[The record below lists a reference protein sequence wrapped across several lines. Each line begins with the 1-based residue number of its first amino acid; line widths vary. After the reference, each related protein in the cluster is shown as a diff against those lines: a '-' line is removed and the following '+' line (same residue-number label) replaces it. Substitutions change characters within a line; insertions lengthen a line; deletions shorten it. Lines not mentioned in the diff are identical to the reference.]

1 MVRGVTPSAMLVHD
15 QVQLVEGRLPAS
27 GANEVMVGRMVGTTL
42 GGSSGKGQG
51 GATVDQTLII
61 DRKPWKV
68 VGVFTAPG
76 TVLEGEIWAPLTQV
90 MEATKRKTISC
101 VVVTLNPGEAEFADV
116 SAFVKTRP
124 DLELSAMREME
135 YYGKLAAF
143 FAPIRAVAW
152 VTAGLIAIGG
162 LFGGLNTMYAA
173 FVSRVREI
181 GTLRSLGFRRTA
193 IVVSL
198 VQESVLATAVGSLGA
213 AVIGLFVL
221 NGIAVR
227 FSMGT
232 FGLNVDANVLVVG
245 LGAGIVLGVVGALP
259 PAWRCLRMA
268 IPVALKA
275 V

>member
-1 MVRGVTPSAMLVHD
+1 
-15 QVQLVEGRLPAS
+15 
-27 GANEVMVGRMVGTTL
+27 
-42 GGSSGKGQG
+42 
-51 GATVDQTLII
+51 VDQTLII